1 MRGGYTTDACL
12 RHDRRSQRSAPPRR
26 PRKIWGRARGS
37 QRGGHPLSRRANG
50 GAPRAPEHAS
60 VDRRKRKRDFRKLW
74 IQRINA
80 AARMYGYSYSAF
92 IHGLSVAG
100 IQMDRKMLADVAAR
114 DITAFGT
121 IVEAVK
127 AAGIAPN
134 HVPTATTGELAP
146 VTPQVHKPAKAPRAA
161 RAAAATVAAASVAAA
176 ADAEGA
182 TSFDETA
189 ADAEMTSAGAE
200 PERVAD
206 ASVDD
211 GGDAEGDAVDAGSGD
226 DGADAAG

>member
-1 MRGGYTTDACL
+1 MARVKGGIVTTR
-12 RHDRRSQRSAPPRR
+12 RH
-26 PRKIWGRARGS
+26 RKILRMARGY
-37 QRGGHPLSRRANG
+37 QQGRHRLFRRANE
-50 GAPRAPEHAS
+50 AVTKALEHAY

-80 AARMYGYSYSAF
+80 AARMYGYSYSTF
-92 IHGLSVAG
+92 IHGLGVAG
-100 IQMDRKMLADVAAR
+100 INMDRKMLADVAAR

-161 RAAAATVAAASVAAA
+161 RVAAATSAAAAA
-176 ADAEGA
+176 ADVESS
-182 TSFDETA
+182 TSFDDTEPDVEIVA
-189 ADAEMTSAGAE
+189 AEAE
-200 PERVAD
+200 PEVVAVAMSDAGGDDAAGGSIDAD
-206 ASVDD
+206 AI
-211 GGDAEGDAVDAGSGD
+211 DAESGD

>member
-1 MRGGYTTDACL
+1 MARVKGGIVTTR
-12 RHDRRSQRSAPPRR
+12 RH
-26 PRKIWGRARGS
+26 RKILRMARGY
-37 QRGGHPLSRRANG
+37 QQGRHRLFRRANE
-50 GAPRAPEHAS
+50 AVTKALEHAY

-146 VTPQVHKPAKAPRAA
+146 VTPQVHKPPKAPRAA
-161 RAAAATVAAASVAAA
+161 RVAAATVAAA

-182 TSFDETA
+182 ASFDETA
-189 ADAEMTSAGAE
+189 ASAEMTSVDAE

-206 ASVDD
+206 AIID
-211 GGDAEGDAVDAGSGD
+211 GDGDAEGDTVDAASGD
-226 DGADAAG
+226 DGADAAS

>member
-1 MRGGYTTDACL
+1 MARVKGGIVTSR
-12 RHDRRSQRSAPPRR
+12 RH
-26 PRKIWGRARGS
+26 RKILRMARGY
-37 QRGGHPLSRRANG
+37 QQGRHRLFRRANE
-50 GAPRAPEHAS
+50 AVTKALEHAY

-161 RAAAATVAAASVAAA
+161 RVAAATVAAA

-182 TSFDETA
+182 ASFDETA
-189 ADAEMTSAGAE
+189 ASAEMTSVDAE

-206 ASVDD
+206 AIVD
-211 GGDAEGDAVDAGSGD
+211 GVGDAEGDTVDAASGD
-226 DGADAAG
+226 DGADAAS